1 MLQSLRSAPLSTR
14 VFAVTL
20 LLTLGVGYALSLVY
34 LYVKKVEPHRVAGH
48 GLVQGVAYN
57 YHGIEDQAPLLTAL
71 EGSMGNF
78 VDPDQLRA
86 IDRWIGTGATETV
99 YRAEIE
105 PILAEN
111 CVSCHAEGKY
121 DPPLTSFEEVSKLT
135 EAGRGIDVAKLART
149 THVHVLGIPLL
160 FFVLGALFVHTRFG
174 EGLKSVIV
182 VVPFVG
188 IALDISHWWLTRHNP
203 SHAVGIVIGGML
215 MSLGF
220 GMMWLMTFYDVC
232 APLDKGTTAART
244 GRER

>member
-1 MLQSLRSAPLSTR
+1 MR
-14 VFAVTL
+14 VFATTL
-20 LLTLGVGYALSLVY
+20 LLTLGVGYALALIY
-34 LYVKKVEPHRVAGH
+34 MYVKAVKPHRVAGH

-78 VDPDQLRA
+78 VDPDALRA
-86 IDRWIGTGATETV
+86 IDRWVGTGATEAV
-99 YRAEIE
+99 YREEIA
-105 PILAEN
+105 PILEEN

-135 EAGRGIDVAKLART
+135 QTGSGIDVVKLART

-160 FFVLGALFVHTRFG
+160 FYILGALFVRTRFG

-188 IALDISHWWLTRHNP
+188 ITLDISHWWLTRQDP
-203 SHAVGIVIGGML
+203 SHAAGIVIGGML

-220 GMMWLMTFYDVC
+220 GLMWLMTFYDVWVPPK
-232 APLDKGTTAART
+232 AETRASD
-244 GRER
+244 